1 MADRYK
7 SFDELAA
14 NERLD
19 IDYRIRALDRDSE
32 AVILAPHGGWIEP
45 KTSDIAEAIA
55 GTDLSFYAF
64 EALRNGP
71 HRNFHITSHRF
82 DEPTAIGLVG
92 KSSTSVAIHGR
103 ATDGTDTVW
112 LGGRATRL
120 RDAIGTSLQEAGFGA
135 EINRRLP
142 GLDEANICN
151 RTRCLMGVQLE
162 LSPRLRTTLMTDAR
176 LLQSFCEAVRNSI
189 QHSHAILAPR

>member
-14 NERLD
+14 NERLG
-19 IDYRIRALDRDSE
+19 IDYRIRALDRGSE

-45 KTSDIAEAIA
+45 KTSEIAEAIA
-55 GTDLSFYAF
+55 GTDFSFYAF

-71 HRNFHITSHRF
+71 HGDFHVTSHRF
-82 DEPTAIGLVG
+82 NEPTAIDLVG

-103 ATDGTDTVW
+103 RDDGTDTVW

-120 RDAIGTSLQEAGFGA
+120 RDAVGTSLREVGFGT

-142 GLDEANICN
+142 GLDKANICN
-151 RTRCLMGVQLE
+151 RTRSRMGVQLE
-162 LSPRLRTTLMTDAR
+162 LSLRLRTTLMTDAR
-176 LLQSFCEAVRNSI
+176 LLQSFCEAVQNSVL
-189 QHSHAILAPR
+189 HSLAI

>member
-7 SFDELAA
+7 SFSELAA
-14 NERLD
+14 SERLD
-19 IDYRIRALDRDSE
+19 IDYRIRALDRGSD
-32 AVILAPHGGWIEP
+32 ALILAPHGGWIEP

-71 HRNFHITSHRF
+71 HGDYHITSHCF
-82 DEPTAIGLVG
+82 DEPTAVALVG

-103 ATDGTDTVW
+103 RHDGTDAVW
-112 LGGRATRL
+112 LGGRDTRL
-120 RDAIGTSLQEAGFGA
+120 RESVGISLQEAGFGA

-151 RTRCLMGVQLE
+151 RTRSRMGVQLE
-162 LSPRLRTTLMTDAR
+162 LSPRLRTMLTIDAR
-176 LLQSFCEAVRNSI
+176 LLQSFCEAVRNSV
-189 QHSHAILAPR
+189 QQSRAI

>member
-14 NERLD
+14 CERLD

-45 KTSDIAEAIA
+45 KTSEIAEAIA

-64 EALRNGP
+64 ESLRNAP
-71 HRNFHITSHRF
+71 HGDFHITSHRF
-82 DEPTAIGLVG
+82 EEPRAIDLVG

-103 ATDGTDTVW
+103 RDDGTDTVW
-112 LGGRATRL
+112 LGGRDTRL
-120 RDAIGTSLQEAGFGA
+120 RDAVGTSLQEAGFGA
-135 EINRRLP
+135 EINRRLQ
-142 GLDEANICN
+142 GLDQANICN
-151 RTRCLMGVQLE
+151 RTRSHMGVQVE
-162 LSPRLRTTLMTDAR
+162 LSPRLRNSLMTDAR
-176 LLQSFCEAVRNSI
+176 LLQSFCEAVRKSVP
-189 QHSHAILAPR
+189 H